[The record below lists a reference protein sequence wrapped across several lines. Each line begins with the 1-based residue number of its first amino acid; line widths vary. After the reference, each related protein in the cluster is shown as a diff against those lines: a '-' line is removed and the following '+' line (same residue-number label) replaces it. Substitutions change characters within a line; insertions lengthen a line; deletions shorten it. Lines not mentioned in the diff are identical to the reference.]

1 MVKKLNLVPGLEPLE
16 NIKKHENLH
25 IVFWLIKDSC
35 WMLKLKLLGVIM
47 VVPTVAIAC
56 LIVYV
61 SRKTMDIYLNLAVL
75 CWICANSY
83 WMCIEFFTDER
94 YRFFAAIPFAL
105 GFVFVAIYY
114 GKLLLKKLRPMR

>member
-1 MVKKLNLVPGLEPLE
+1 ME

-35 WMLKLKLLGVIM
+35 WMLKLKLLGIIM
-47 VVPTVAIAC
+47 VIPTVFIAV

-83 WMCIEFFTDER
+83 WMCIEFYTDES
-94 YRFFAAIPFAL
+94 YKHLAAIPFGL
-105 GFVFVAIYY
+105 GFIFVGIYY
-114 GKLLLKKLRPMR
+114 GKILAKKLRTSR